1 MNGLYPCCM
10 CLPQETDRDRRRH
23 ENDKPDGRGG
33 GGGRGGGDRGGD
45 MRGGHPMDRGGGM
58 NLPMNLPPG
67 VTPQLLN
74 SLGITDGP
82 ITNQVF
88 VANVSSVIL

>member
-1 MNGLYPCCM
+1 MNELYPCCM
-10 CLPQETDRDRRRH
+10 CPPQETDRDRRRH
-23 ENDKPDGRGG
+23 ENDKPDGRG